1 VTPRSINA
9 RPFLR
14 PAALL
19 AAALLLLTTGCLDVD
34 NQAQIGATGG
44 GTFTESVTV
53 DLAKLTLARRQLK
66 ERTSGLGEDEDARPI
81 DPFGV
86 LDPKVRLEELGA
98 TEGISDVVTTRSAA
112 KEGTRRYVLKGTFAS
127 LEALYEGGFI
137 DDAEAA
143 LWSVR
148 EGKAWQLEA
157 RSLGDDEELEPA
169 ARKTLLDFRRK
180 LLEPYRASLG
190 ALVIRRTLVF
200 PTRVLQH
207 DGTLADDG
215 RTVTWTIRFDDLADP
230 RSLRQRVVFA
240 ADAKL
245 KLEPF
250 GRKPAG
256 AAAPQGA
263 PPRARDK

>member
-1 VTPRSINA
+1 MNRPLRNGTSHRERHRNA
-9 RPFLR
+9 VI
-14 PAALL
+14 PAALHGSAIKL
-19 AAALLLLTTGCLDVD
+19 AAMHDRAV
-34 NQAQIGATGG
+34 I
-44 GTFTESVTV
+44 
-53 DLAKLTLARRQLK
+53 
-66 ERTSGLGEDEDARPI
+66 
-81 DPFGV
+81 
-86 LDPKVRLEELGA
+86 
-98 TEGISDVVTTRSAA
+98 
-112 KEGTRRYVLKGTFAS
+112 
-127 LEALYEGGFI
+127 GFI

-148 EGKAWQLEA
+148 DGKAWQLEA
-157 RSLGDDEELEPA
+157 RSLGDDEELDPA

-190 ALVIRRTLVF
+190 ALIIRRTLVF

-207 DGTLADDG
+207 DGTLDDDG
-215 RTVTWTIRFDDLADP
+215 RTVSWTIRFDDLADP

-256 AAAPQGA
+256 AAALQGA
-263 PPRARDK
+263 PPRARNK